1 MADRVLL
8 TGISG
13 FLGGQIAL
21 ALLNAGYAVRG
32 SVRDLDK
39 SAKVVAA
46 LKNAGADISRLE
58 FTALN
63 LLDDRNWLEAAR
75 DCRYL
80 QHTASP
86 LVVKTPKDR
95 NELIRPALQG
105 TRRAMTAALTAG
117 VERIVLTSS
126 VAAIQY
132 GHAGR
137 TQPLTET
144 DWTDLS
150 AKGVSA
156 YAESKTRAEREAW
169 ALMDAAGRHAD
180 LAVINPGI
188 ILGPLLD
195 DDPGT
200 SAVLV
205 QRLLNGTIPAMPHM
219 NLAIVDV
226 RDVAALHLA
235 AMTAPEAGG
244 HRFIAVEAS
253 TSLVDLVGI
262 LRANFPNRA
271 GKLPRFEIPDWLV
284 RLAGLF
290 NTTIREN
297 TTELGAHRRFDATPA
312 KTLLGRDFIPV
323 SQAAIATARSLIAH
337 HLI

>member
-13 FLGGQIAL
+13 FLGGHVAL

-32 SVRDLDK
+32 SVRHLDK
-39 SAKVVAA
+39 SAKVAA
-46 LKNAGADISRLE
+46 SLKNAGADISRLE

-63 LLDDRNWLEAAR
+63 LLDDRNWPEAAG

-80 QHTASP
+80 QHIASP

-95 NELIRPALQG
+95 DELIRPAVEG
-105 TRRAMTAALTAG
+105 TRRAIMAAMAAG

-126 VAAIQY
+126 IAAIQY

-137 TQPLTET
+137 TRPLTES
-144 DWTDLS
+144 DWTDLG

-169 ALMDAAGRHAD
+169 ALMDAAGRRAD
-180 LAVINPGI
+180 LAVVNPGI

-195 DDPGT
+195 EDPGT
-200 SAVLV
+200 SVVLV
-205 QRLLNGTIPAMPHM
+205 QRLLDGTIPAAPRIDIG
-219 NLAIVDV
+219 IVDA

-235 AMTAPEAGG
+235 AMTAPGAGG

-253 TSLVDLVGI
+253 VSFMDLANI
-262 LRANFPNRA
+262 LRENFPDCA
-271 GKLPRFEIPDWLV
+271 GKLPRFEVPEWLV

-290 NTTIREN
+290 DATIKGNTA
-297 TTELGAHRRFDATPA
+297 ELGTHKRFDATPA
-312 KTLLGRDFIPV
+312 KTLLGRDFIPF